1 MGGFSGTDNAPSV
14 DLLKSWKATGK
25 LGFVLESDEGRGGGG
40 GGFGR
45 GGESSARTTWVKQN
59 CHVVPVSAYGGTET
73 QSLTGTQSLYD
84 CVSA

>member
-14 DLLKSWKATGK
+14 DLLKSWKAAGK
-25 LGFVLESDEGRGGGG
+25 LGFVLESESGRGGG

-59 CHVVPVSAYGGTET
+59 CHAVPASAYG
-73 QSLTGTQSLYD
+73 STGTQTLYD
-84 CVSA
+84 CVSS